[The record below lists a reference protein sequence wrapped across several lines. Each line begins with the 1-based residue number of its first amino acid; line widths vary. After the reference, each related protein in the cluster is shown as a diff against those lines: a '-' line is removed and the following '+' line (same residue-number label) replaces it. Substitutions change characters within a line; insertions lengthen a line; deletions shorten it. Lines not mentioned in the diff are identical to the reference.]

1 MESYAAPVEEEEA
14 ASDVSGGYLAPEEE
28 YEYEETGQSNI
39 FVILLSRIP

>member
-28 YEYEETGQSNI
+28 YEYEETGEWNI
-39 FVILLSRIP
+39 FKV